1 MAATYVLWD
10 ARGNEGPGG
19 KGEGRGMGKERGED
33 GGIEQDR
40 EMDI

>member
-19 KGEGRGMGKERGED
+19 KGEEERWGRRKGKTEVSRRTEGK
-33 GGIEQDR
+33 
-40 EMDI
+40 